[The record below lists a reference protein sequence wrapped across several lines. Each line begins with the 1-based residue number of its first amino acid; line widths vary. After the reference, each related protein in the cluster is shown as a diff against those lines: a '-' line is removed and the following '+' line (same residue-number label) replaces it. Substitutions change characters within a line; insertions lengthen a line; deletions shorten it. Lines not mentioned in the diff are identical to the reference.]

1 MEWCIAAVVCQVW
14 VGSRFQER
22 LRHLEP
28 IVERRIVEVAPP
40 GLVAHV
46 EVAAVGDVLP
56 HALDELGLVAVG
68 HGVEGQEQLARPIV
82 GGGGGGGRA

>member
-1 MEWCIAAVVCQVW
+1 VRIPAAVC
-14 VGSRFQER
+14 
-22 LRHLEP
+22 
-28 IVERRIVEVAPP
+28 IVVAWRGVEWRGAYVEVAPP

-82 GGGGGGGRA
+82 GGGGGRAC